1 MITKRRALFLSSA
14 LALTALPV
22 KQASAQ
28 SATPPSAGNAAAR
41 APGTSPHEKAV
52 VARTSATS
60 PAAPIQMAKLDTASR
75 AAPPPGRTVG
85 GTQKEAVA
93 TSAAQNGDAIALP
106 SVRVHGVNETTVPQ
120 ASATLTRKDML
131 RVNPT
136 EPYMILTGLPG
147 VYFQNDGSPALAI
160 SIRGMQ
166 DFGRVNVMVD
176 GARQNFQTSNHGAN
190 GSVFVDPALL
200 AGLDVAR
207 GTVSTADGAGAIAG
221 VVNMHTLGVDDLV
234 ASGKRYGVM
243 ARALGGSNNYD
254 GSGVVGAGVR
264 VRPWLGIAAAFSM
277 RSSGDYEDGAGTRVP
292 NSYQRLQSG
301 LFKIDIKPG
310 IDQSLTLGTVIYHN
324 QFGQGTEGIATANS
338 IQNNQ
343 GNIEYRFTPQDNKLV
358 SLHVKGYVVS
368 TGLDNATPAYRAL
381 TMAAA
386 NMTRYDLTTLGFE
399 ADNTSQFP
407 LGPVLAS
414 LNYGGEY
421 YHDSV
426 KTKDQTGYDG
436 ATPSGGREVGSAFT
450 QLALNW
456 KIIQLT
462 GALRYDAYHLSGGGV
477 NQASGFTS
485 IPAGAFHTS
494 TSSDAVNPK
503 VTLAVTPVHG
513 LQLYGS
519 YGLGFRPPSTTET
532 LMASSHPGLGFL
544 KFIPNPNLAP
554 EQTYGWEAGAKLHY
568 RDVLAEG
575 DKVEFDGDYFDT
587 RIKNYIAQT
596 RVIGRPA
603 PGSYIPVYGYF
614 YQNMAGNTYTHG
626 FEGQAKYDNR
636 FVFATLSYTNTTTKL
651 PRPDYTGFG
660 AILTTPP
667 RSVLA
672 GTVGLHLFDSKLSV
686 GARIRAATQ
695 TLGQPK
701 SGTPGFPKQGGYVVF
716 DMFGSYQ
723 ITKQIQMFVNADN
736 VTNRRYYT
744 SQISSI
750 PNQGL
755 TVMGGLNFALSR

>member
-1 MITKRRALFLSSA
+1 MITTRRVLSLSTS
-14 LALTALPV
+14 LALITLAPVQAHAQTGNALTTGQDLGPHAPQNV
-22 KQASAQ
+22 QNRHTPTGSAHAS
-28 SATPPSAGNAAAR
+28 PPSARAAASTTTATGATQLAR
-41 APGTSPHEKAV
+41 AEARSGTVTRS
-52 VARTSATS
+52 
-60 PAAPIQMAKLDTASR
+60 
-75 AAPPPGRTVG
+75 
-85 GTQKEAVA
+85 
-93 TSAAQNGDAIALP
+93 NGNEITLP
-106 SVRVHGVNETTVPQ
+106 SVKVHGTNEIAVPQ
-120 ASATLTRKDML
+120 ASSTLTRNDML
-131 RVNPT
+131 RVAPT

-147 VYFQNDGSPALAI
+147 VYFQNDGSPSLAI

-176 GARQNFQTSNHGAN
+176 GARQDFQTSSHGAN
-190 GSVFVDPALL
+190 GSVYVDPALL
-200 AGLDVAR
+200 AGLDVSR

-234 ASGKRYGVM
+234 DSGKRYGVM
-243 ARALGGSNNYD
+243 ARALGGTNNYD

-264 VRPWLGIAAAFSM
+264 VRPWLGLAAAFSM
-277 RSSGDYEDGAGTRVP
+277 RSSGDYEDGAGARIPDT
-292 NSYQRLQSG
+292 YQRMQSG

-310 IDQSLTLGTVIYHN
+310 MDQSLTLGTVIYHN
-324 QFGQGTEGIATANS
+324 EFGQGTEGIYAGNK

-343 GNIEYRFTPQDNKLV
+343 GNLEYRFTPHDNKLIL
-358 SLHVKGYVVS
+358 LHVKGYVVS
-368 TGLDNATPAYRAL
+368 TGLDNAMPAYRASTL
-381 TMAAA
+381 AAA
-386 NMTRYDLTTLGFE
+386 NLTKYNLTTLGFE

-426 KTKDQTGYDG
+426 KTKDQTGYEG
-436 ATPSGGREVGSAFT
+436 STPSGGRGVGSAFT

-456 KIIQLT
+456 KIVQLT
-462 GALRYDAYHLSGGGV
+462 GALRYDTYHASGSGV

-485 IPAGAFHTS
+485 VNAGAFS
-494 TSSDAVNPK
+494 ASRGADAVNPK

-519 YGLGFRPPSTTET
+519 YGLGFRPPAVTEMF
-532 LMASSHPGLGFL
+532 MASSHPGLGFL

-554 EQTYGWEAGAKLHY
+554 EQTYGWEIGAKLHY
-568 RDVLAEG
+568 RDVLTDG
-575 DKVEFDGDYFDT
+575 DKVTFDGDYFDT

-603 PGSYIPVYGYF
+603 AGSYIPTYGYF
-614 YQNMAGNTYTHG
+614 YQNMAGNTFTHG
-626 FEGQAKYDNR
+626 FEGQARYDNR
-636 FVFATLSYTNTTTKL
+636 LVFATLSYTNTTTKL
-651 PRPDYTGFG
+651 PRADYTGFG
-660 AILTTPP
+660 AMLTTPP

-672 GTVGLHLFDSKLSV
+672 GTVGLHLFDNKLSL

-695 TLGQPK
+695 TLGRP
-701 SGTPGFPKQGGYVVF
+701 SSSTALYPKQGGYVVF

-723 ITKQIQMFVNADN
+723 ITHQIQAFINADN
-736 VTNRRYYT
+736 ITNRRYYT
-744 SQISSI
+744 SQISTI